1 MKISHVNPNCKDA
14 SSCNPHG
21 EFGEVTYMTWQEKFD
36 NFIVKRELKKEY
48 MSEPCRLCDICV
60 EDIKHF
66 ICDTLMERQSE
77 LLRKYEETI
86 DFAIK
91 ERDKEWL
98 SCLPENDDGEHWH
111 SIETWNNIFI
121 SEAKAKKLI

>member
-1 MKISHVNPNCKDA
+1 MENW
-14 SSCNPHG
+14 
-21 EFGEVTYMTWQEKFD
+21 EEKL
-36 NFIVKRELKKEY
+36 RE
-48 MSEPCRLCDICV
+48 
-60 EDIKHF
+60 
-66 ICDTLMERQSE
+66 E
-77 LLRKYEETI
+77 LFNRVIFNDEAI
-86 DFAIK
+86 DWMIDWVK